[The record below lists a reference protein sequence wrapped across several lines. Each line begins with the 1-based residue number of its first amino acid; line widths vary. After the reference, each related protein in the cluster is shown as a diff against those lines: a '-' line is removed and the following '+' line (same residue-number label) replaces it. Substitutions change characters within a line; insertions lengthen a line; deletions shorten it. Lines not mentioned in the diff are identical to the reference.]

1 MIPAKEIDGE
11 LWIKASDHH
20 QAIKEALAQPAPV
33 QEPVAWNVIDPFGN
47 IVATEKNAIR
57 GWARVEGYKPT
68 VEGLL
73 GFHEKGWRVLPAA
86 QPAPVQGPDWKEE
99 YQKAVDLHCLT
110 LDELREANVEIKRLK
125 AMVES
130 QDMVLVRSAERI
142 VDLQTHIE
150 NLEGE
155 T

>member
-1 MIPAKEIDGE
+1 MTKDEALKLALEALEAYEIDSLYDIE
-11 LWIKASDHH
+11 DSVIAV
-20 QAIKEALAQPAPV
+20 IKEALAQPASV
-33 QEPVAWNVIDPFGN
+33 QE
-47 IVATEKNAIR
+47 
-57 GWARVEGYKPT
+57 
-68 VEGLL
+68 
-73 GFHEKGWRVLPAA
+73 
-86 QPAPVQGPDWKEE
+86 PDWKEE

-155 T
+155 TTPSQRTWVGLTSEETDDIIANAIDKVDALIQTADKLKDKNT